1 MRVSLHQMTS
11 GPDPMTNADLVA
23 AEIEHGALN
32 GAELICFPE
41 AVNLLR
47 ADPSEY
53 RAAAPREAA
62 CPVLAVAR
70 RLAAE
75 HRCRIHLGSLLI
87 ARDDGNVVN
96 RTYLIG
102 RQGQIVAQY
111 DKVHLFDV
119 DLGPGV
125 SSRESANITAG
136 ASAVVADTDLGMFGL
151 TVCFDLRFSHLWLAL
166 AEAGAQFILAPA
178 AFSPVTGPVHWLPL
192 LQARAIET
200 GCYVIAP
207 AQCGTHQGALRTYG
221 HSAVI
226 SPWGEIVHMAGAG
239 PARFCVDLD
248 PGEVTKARARIP
260 TLALRRKIALSV
272 AAEASA

>member
-11 GPDPMTNADLVA
+11 GPDPVANAAIVA
-23 AEIEHGALN
+23 AEIGHGALN

-47 ADPSEY
+47 ANPAEY
-53 RAAAPREAA
+53 RDAAPTEAA

-75 HRCRIHLGSLLI
+75 HNCRVHLGSLLI
-87 ARDDGNVVN
+87 ARADGKVVN

-102 RQGQIVAQY
+102 QQGQIVAQY

-119 DLGPGV
+119 DLGPGA

-136 ASAVVADTDLGMFGL
+136 NTAVVADTALGKLGL

-207 AQCGTHQGALRTYG
+207 AQCGTHQDQLRTHG

-226 SPWGEIVHMAGAG
+226 SPWGEIVQMAGAG

-248 PGEVTKARARIP
+248 LDEVAKARTRIP
-260 TLALRRKIALSV
+260 TLALRRPLGLSI